1 MKTSFHPFVHETFR
15 QRIPKILDDTSRRLG
30 GTRSTEWDALRTTL
44 TSGPSAP
51 LTLLVDRPEN
61 KSWNEHLQPL
71 IAAGA
76 SLREVDTLMLENYV
90 YRRILDSID
99 YWTTK
104 EDLFRF
110 HKEEALAQAL
120 DGSFQRVAALRS
132 AFYAVGN
139 LVSTSGSKTPTLTLG
154 TLTPALLLDL
164 WGNRADLSLSGG
176 KVTAAPME
184 DQADETTLLADDI
197 SLLWSSSVF
206 QSGAS
211 TGQEI
216 GIVLD
221 NCGLELCTDLVLAD
235 ILLSS
240 GVAAKVTL
248 FAKEHPVFVSDAL
261 PKDVQTHLERL
272 AQWQGTD
279 RPVDMLP
286 LLSSGKLVIKSHSFF
301 TSGFSYEEMSR
312 EAPDLFQ
319 EFGRQNLMIFKGDA
333 NYRRLMGE
341 RQWSVTESFA
351 KVVEYLPSS
360 SLAIR
365 TLKYPLSC
373 GATEEA
379 ITQAKLKYGEKEWDC
394 IGKCGVIHFKA

>member
-1 MKTSFHPFVHETFR
+1 
-15 QRIPKILDDTSRRLG
+15 
-30 GTRSTEWDALRTTL
+30 
-44 TSGPSAP
+44 
-51 LTLLVDRPEN
+51 
-61 KSWNEHLQPL
+61 
-71 IAAGA
+71 
-76 SLREVDTLMLENYV
+76 
-90 YRRILDSID
+90 RILDSVD

-120 DGSFQRVAALRS
+120 NSSFQRVAALRS

-154 TLTPALLLDL
+154 TLRSMLLLDL

-176 KVTAAPME
+176 KVTDAPIE
-184 DQADETTLLADDI
+184 GQADKTTLLADDI

-261 PKDVQTHLERL
+261 PKDVQTH
-272 AQWQGTD
+272 
-279 RPVDMLP
+279 
-286 LLSSGKLVIKSHSFF
+286 
-301 TSGFSYEEMSR
+301 
-312 EAPDLFQ
+312 
-319 EFGRQNLMIFKGDA
+319 
-333 NYRRLMGE
+333 
-341 RQWSVTESFA
+341 
-351 KVVEYLPSS
+351 
-360 SLAIR
+360 
-365 TLKYPLSC
+365 
-373 GATEEA
+373 
-379 ITQAKLKYGEKEWDC
+379 
-394 IGKCGVIHFKA
+394 